1 MIKLTKIF
9 YILTGLIIYL
19 SARSNTIHAAPYFF
33 IDTSNYWTLPPFPK
47 SLSFAGEKVPFE
59 KQDVKE
65 YFDRNYTHIYYQT
78 GVLMNLMK
86 QSSRW
91 FHKIEERLRAKG
103 IPEDFKY
110 VCVAESTLQN
120 LISKLGATGFW
131 QFMSYTAP
139 SYGLQMNTSVDER
152 YNVLKSTD
160 AACVYFKTAYDKF
173 GTWTAAAASFN
184 SGMGKYNE
192 QATFEQTKNYYDL
205 YLPEETNNYIYRI
218 LSFKYIFENAKALG
232 LKIEKERLFAP
243 HNTKILQV
251 NYSINNLAQFAL
263 NNGTTYKVL
272 RILNPWLRGTSLIT
286 GGKTYDILLPS
297 PNPPAKLK

>member
-19 SARSNTIHAAPYFF
+19 LVRGNTIHAAPYFF
-33 IDTSNYWTLPPFPK
+33 IDTTKHWTLPPFPK
-47 SLSFAGEKVPFE
+47 SLSFAGEMVPFE

-65 YFDRNYTHIYYQT
+65 YFDRSYTQIYYQT
-78 GVLMNLMK
+78 GFLMNIMK

-91 FHKIEERLRAKG
+91 FPLIEERLRAKG

-120 LISKLGATGFW
+120 LISKAGATGFW

-139 SYGLQMNTSVDER
+139 GYGLQMNTNVDER

-160 AACVYFKTAYDKF
+160 AACAYFKTAYDKF

-184 SGMGKYNE
+184 CGMGKYNE
-192 QATFEQTKNYYDL
+192 QATFQQTKNYYDL

-218 LSFKYIFENAKALG
+218 LSFKYILENAKAFG
-232 LKIEKERLFAP
+232 FEIEKERLFAP
-243 HNTKILQV
+243 HDTKILQV

-263 NNGTTYKVL
+263 DNGTTYKVL
-272 RILNPWLRGTSLIT
+272 RILNPWLRGRSLTS
-286 GGKTYDILLPS
+286 GGKTYNILLPAS
-297 PNPPAKLK
+297 KPPTKLK